1 MGGEVSG
8 RAGLTVRF
16 WDREVGQP
24 GKKRDSVIW
33 FVFSCLGLATTEE
46 FLYGIQFKSDED
58 KVQLESS
65 VARCLLSKER
75 DTHTGIV
82 TLIFN
87 TIFAPY
93 KPLRYVEPFTA
104 HFLPG
109 SGLEFEVSPRSGELL
124 PIHSAGTLITVRF
137 SPSMYSRKHRAT
149 LVIQTGDMQWMYDI
163 NGVQPQYIPPT
174 SQSSRIV
181 SSGVVRA
188 TAVQQRN
195 FIREKLQLTT
205 TSVSSPIKG
214 CPLVLRTK

>member
-1 MGGEVSG
+1 MSGVGLIPLPMEPLSSSTCVSTHSSIIVPFSNPTDDNVLVDVL
-8 RAGLTVRF
+8 LT
-16 WDREVGQP
+16 
-24 GKKRDSVIW
+24 
-33 FVFSCLGLATTEE
+33 GLATTEE

-149 LVIQTGDMQWMYDI
+149 LVIQ
-163 NGVQPQYIPPT
+163 
-174 SQSSRIV
+174 V
-181 SSGVVRA
+181 S
-188 TAVQQRN
+188 
-195 FIREKLQLTT
+195 K
-205 TSVSSPIKG
+205 
-214 CPLVLRTK
+214 